1 MKQEVKYFK
10 RVNKN
15 LGPIV
20 EDLSMRQQG
29 LASESSNL
37 MTEVEKQEKKKQ
49 DFHQDVFE
57 AMQHIPEYKKLK
69 KKIIELYKVYVLSEK
84 VHDDSNNDK
93 KSTSQKRNYRES
105 MVQYSRTQVITNQAE
120 HKQQNAKYMKENV
133 SLLQEINDLKKAV
146 HAIEINN
153 RLLIKESM
161 PNPQDEF
168 LDAPPS

>member
-1 MKQEVKYFK
+1 
-10 RVNKN
+10 
-15 LGPIV
+15 
-20 EDLSMRQQG
+20 
-29 LASESSNL
+29 
-37 MTEVEKQEKKKQ
+37 
-49 DFHQDVFE
+49 
-57 AMQHIPEYKKLK
+57 MQHIPEYKKLK

-133 SLLQEINDLKKAV
+133 SLLQEINDLKKTV

-168 LDAPPS
+168 LDAPLS